1 MHSLFRSIAVICLMT
16 FAAPLSAADSTQV
29 APPNVRPGQPI
40 IVDRGHD
47 GWINY
52 GGVPLRRL
60 YTNTRCPK
68 NYVPYVE
75 LGFDM
80 ITSDHS
86 GNQLLVEYGVCLH
99 SIFLNTP
106 GRPNSHEIIVFAN
119 KRYSTFN
126 SAFIGFT
133 LQRYQ
138 QNVSDIMQFKWTLI
152 CYPPGT
158 NPPQRYRFSEI
169 NNRYVYGDYNSC
181 DFNYAPYRP

>member
-1 MHSLFRSIAVICLMT
+1 VCNLFRSIVVICLIT
-16 FAAPLSAADSTQV
+16 FAAPLFAADSTQV

-52 GGVPLRRL
+52 GGSPQRLL

-86 GNQLLVEYGVCLH
+86 GNQVLVEHGVCLH
-99 SIFLNTP
+99 TIFVNAP
-106 GRPNSHEIIVFAN
+106 GRPNSYAIVVLTN
-119 KRYSTFN
+119 KRYSTFT
-126 SAFIGFT
+126 GFT

-138 QNVSDIMQFKWTLI
+138 QNTSDIMQFKWTLV

-158 NPPQRYRFSEI
+158 NPPQRYRFEANSA
-169 NNRYVYGDYNSC
+169 YVYGHYNGC
-181 DFNYAPYRP
+181 MTIYAPYAP